1 MTDRHIKIPDEMLKA
16 ADRAIGKARREQEDR
31 QNVLDWNHELWPN
44 DIKQISIKAAL
55 LWLDE
60 ILHER
65 NVDFHRAILTRE
77 WQRYPGEDRDAI
89 ATSHRVALEYGASF
103 ARNYVRDLF
112 EDKDT
117 DEIDLPTLTSLVD
130 TVLFNN
136 LGTTNPTLIQMR
148 KDGKFD
154 SLLGQDL
161 KECAAALADELND
174 YLRRR
179 KNK

>member
-1 MTDRHIKIPDEMLKA
+1 M
-16 ADRAIGKARREQEDR
+16 
-31 QNVLDWNHELWPN
+31 
-44 DIKQISIKAAL
+44 
-55 LWLDE
+55 
-60 ILHER
+60 
-65 NVDFHRAILTRE
+65 TRE

-89 ATSHRVALEYGASF
+89 ATSHRVAFEYGASF

-112 EDKDT
+112 EDKDP